1 MARSV
6 SLPDNTRFIEVQ
18 FESIGKLG
26 AHAADAARKS
36 AKRIRYYEHIG
47 LIDTASRST
56 DIQDV
61 M

>member
-1 MARSV
+1 MARRV
-6 SLPDNTRFIEVQ
+6 SLPDSRRFIEVQ
-18 FESIGKLG
+18 FKSIGELG
-26 AHAADAARKS
+26 AHAADAASES
-36 AKRIRYYEHIG
+36 AKRKRYYEHIG